1 MKRRGLKYMKPV
13 DRQKICPNCDGR
25 VSYDATQCT
34 YCFAALQVD
43 NSAPK
48 IFTPPTPQTPQETL
62 STLYS
67 PPYSSKPTS
76 DSFASRTAP
85 KTTPI
90 YAEKDGSALI
100 DRTEASEAKSFW
112 PLLSLVIGG
121 NLLTLGILQFFFSD
135 HGMVRLEING
145 SYWFLMLLASL
156 PLFYFGLR
164 STSKE

>member
-1 MKRRGLKYMKPV
+1 MKPV

-25 VSYDATQCT
+25 VAYDATQCT

-48 IFTPPTPQTPQETL
+48 IFTPPTAQETL

-67 PPYSSKPTS
+67 PPYSSKP
-76 DSFASRTAP
+76 ASEPLETRAAP

-90 YAEKDGSALI
+90 YAEKDGSAII
-100 DRTEASEAKSFW
+100 DRTEVSETKSFW
-112 PLLSLVIGG
+112 PLLSLVLGG

-164 STSKE
+164 SSSKE